1 MSKFIKINS
10 ETTTDLLTTA
20 DFSVYSTTNKRG
32 SVNAKISKVIVA
44 NTSANT
50 ATVSLLVY
58 QLASPNNVYSIIRSL
73 KIPTGVTWV
82 MDNAI
87 SFNISTHQ
95 LKLTNTGTGPALT
108 VIID

>member
-20 DFSVYSTTNKRG
+20 DFSDYSTTNKRG

-58 QLASPNNVYSIIRSL
+58 QLASPNTSFHLIKDLDIPPEVTWIWDDVVNFNVTTNSL
-73 KIPTGVTWV
+73 KLI
-82 MDNAI
+82 
-87 SFNISTHQ
+87 
-95 LKLTNTGTGPALT
+95 NTGSSPALIVT
-108 VIID
+108 IN

>member
-1 MSKFIKINS
+1 M
-10 ETTTDLLTTA
+10 
-20 DFSVYSTTNKRG
+20 
-32 SVNAKISKVIVA
+32 VA
-44 NTSANT
+44 NASANV
-50 ATVSLLVY
+50 ATVDLFIY